1 MTALADPT
9 VPSLG
14 PHLSDAQ
21 LAGWRDAVAHGRLPD
36 PVRDRWQI
44 LRAGVIGLWEF
55 DVAEYVFA
63 DGRAQFVGANQ
74 SGKSTLMTL
83 TTLIMLAG
91 NLERQNIDTFG
102 DSGKDFRYYV
112 EPSGNDQDRRDDSAT
127 AHRGWAWVEY
137 GRIRDE
143 GTSEFFTTLLYAQA
157 KRGVSQLTRTWMIC
171 HGTARVRAGLDL
183 VSGQAVTEPK
193 HLDGID
199 GVQVFPTGTHY
210 RRKLTTALF
219 GFTDEDRYATVL
231 ELLKTLR
238 TPHLGQKLNPDWF
251 TNQIRSALPPLA
263 RDEIEGLASG
273 WQQVEQVGADRTD
286 AEEARSAIV
295 DYVAKAWRPWA
306 DAVLRQHA
314 DALAEADAALSAA
327 SAAVDAAAATLDQ
340 ARQALNA
347 ESTKTQQLTN
357 AAERNRAAHRQLLE
371 SAAYKSAT
379 GRAEAATFARRAAN
393 QAATRADDAAAA
405 LVTLRSLHERALAKQ
420 TEAQADLETART
432 GYQAAV
438 TATVTASGT
447 AMLGDLAA
455 QWAAD
460 ADTARLDAAV
470 AARRTAVATLRNL
483 LREMTKLA
491 AKYRTAD
498 DLASAAEAELNTRNA
513 DAESAAGRLSDAVQQ
528 LSDDMER
535 WAAALTGPA
544 PEPALRQRWLEQ
556 VTTESI
562 AASPRQV
569 LQQLLMRD
577 WLTPAVDPRTTRVA
591 QLRTEAEQQQSAAT
605 AADREADE
613 LAMHGD
619 PVPPAPAGWT
629 RRPRPLF
636 PSADGAPLW
645 RLVDPADG
653 VERDVLDQVEAALT
667 AAGLL
672 DAWVTV
678 DGVYTAGRDGTDV
691 VATSLPAAAGPA
703 LSTVLVPAGDSGP
716 LTATITAILDGI
728 GFTPAG
734 QPHANPVAVAV
745 DGRWQTPTA
754 AGQAGPAEHGAELIG
769 AAARAAA
776 RQRRITELH
785 ELAEQ
790 HRARADDANQA
801 ADTLVDEIAALRA
814 RAEQAPSDGD
824 VVAAAL
830 ALTAANRERDT
841 AQRKHVA
848 LAGKADAARQVW
860 ETATADATAHALEHR
875 LPNSDEHLDAV
886 TEALDN
892 AAAAIGRLR
901 LAGQGRDSAEQASA
915 AAESKTTES
924 EAQLDAGVEA
934 EQTAAA
940 EAVLLDERATE
951 AEKAVARGD
960 QELFDRAA
968 ELDRESDALKSA
980 IAASHRD
987 GLALAGAAATAQ
999 SDWEQRCRE
1008 QTTAEQDR
1016 AAAVVSWWIP
1026 VDAGLAAAR
1035 NLPEPCGRTI
1045 DDALQQ
1051 ARTAIADLRPA
1062 SWPATRTGRED
1073 RVRQV
1078 TARLFA
1084 GPYTEL
1090 QTSLEAKGGRAVH
1103 AAEADDARPLPE
1115 ITMVVEASGKQLT
1128 PAAAIAHL
1136 DDQIAKLSATHD
1148 EKLHQ
1153 MYAQILSSTFINH
1166 LRDRLKR
1173 VLSLLSTVN
1182 DVLERHPTGANRTTL
1197 RLRRHPRNEQ
1207 QAGYKILRALES
1219 GSFESDAAQEQL
1231 QAFLIERL
1239 QQVQEA
1245 GLPGVDDWTDRL
1257 ATLLD
1262 YRDWFDVVCEFRVGT
1277 APDPKWKPLT
1287 KQVHAVDSGG
1297 GKVVTLMQPL
1307 LATLVALYSDN
1318 PAGPRPLWLDEAFEG
1333 VDPNNRAIMLRMLCD
1348 FDLDFL
1354 LAGPGALVAAAQVPA
1369 AAIWTITRAPAP
1381 LPGVD
1386 LSLMLWAGNALQVVP
1401 VADTAAP
1408 LLATPRPAE
1417 QDGPDLLSTLTA
1429 DLGATGSEEM
1439 R

>member
-1 MTALADPT
+1 MTALAGPT
-9 VPSLG
+9 VPSPG
-14 PHLSDAQ
+14 PHLSDEQ

-36 PVRDRWQI
+36 PVRGRWQI

-137 GRIRDE
+137 GRIRDD
-143 GTSEFFTTLLYAQA
+143 GASEFFTTLLYAQA

-171 HGTARVRAGLDL
+171 HGIARVRAGLDL

-314 DALAEADAALSAA
+314 DALTEADAALKAA
-327 SAAVDAAAATLDQ
+327 STEMDAAAARLDQ
-340 ARQALNA
+340 ARQEFDA
-347 ESTKTQQLTN
+347 EKKKTQQLTG
-357 AAERNRAAHRQLLE
+357 AVERNRGAHRQLLE

-379 GRAEAATFARRAAN
+379 GRAEAATFARRTAN
-393 QAATRADDAAAA
+393 QAASRAEEAAKA
-405 LVTLRSLHERALAKQ
+405 LVKLRILHEQALADQ
-420 TEAQADLETART
+420 IEAQADLETART
-432 GYQAAV
+432 AYQAAV
-438 TATVTASGT
+438 AATVAAAGT
-447 AMLGDLAA
+447 AMLGDQAG

-460 ADTARLDAAV
+460 ADTARLEAAV
-470 AARRTAVATLRNL
+470 AARRTALATLRNL
-483 LREMTKLA
+483 LREANRLA
-491 AKYRTAD
+491 ATYRAAA
-498 DLASAAEAELNTRNA
+498 DLASDSEADLNRRNA
-513 DAESAAGRLSDAVQQ
+513 DAESAAGTLNDAIQQ
-528 LSDDMER
+528 LSDDVER

-544 PEPALRQRWLEQ
+544 PELALRQRWLER

-562 AASPRQV
+562 GASPRQV
-569 LQQLLMRD
+569 LQQLLVRD

-591 QLRTEAEQQQSAAT
+591 QLRAEADQQQSAAI
-605 AADREADE
+605 AAGREASE
-613 LAMHGD
+613 LAMQGD
-619 PVPPAPAGWT
+619 PIPPPPAGWT
-629 RRPRPLF
+629 RRLRPRF
-636 PSADGAPLW
+636 PSAHGAPLW

-653 VERDVLDQVEAALT
+653 IERDVLDQVEAALT

-678 DGVYTAGRDGTDV
+678 DGAYTAGRDGTDM
-691 VATSLPAAAGPA
+691 VATSLPAATGPA

-716 LTATITAILDGI
+716 LTATVTAILAGI

-734 QPHANPVAVAV
+734 QPHANAVAVAV
-745 DGRWQTPTA
+745 DGRWQTPTS
-754 AGQAGPAEHGAELIG
+754 AGQAGPAQHGAELIG

-790 HRARADDANQA
+790 HRTSADDATEA
-801 ADTLVDEIAALRA
+801 ADALVDEIAALRA
-814 RAEQAPSDGD
+814 AAEQAPSDGD

-841 AQRKHVA
+841 AQRKHVS
-848 LAGKADAARQVW
+848 LARKAEAARQVW
-860 ETATADATAHALEHR
+860 ETATADATTHALEHR
-875 LPNSDEHLDAV
+875 LPNSDQHLEAVNDA
-886 TEALDN
+886 LN
-892 AAAAIGRLR
+892 HAADAIGKLR
-901 LAGQGRDSAEQASA
+901 LAVQGSLTSERAGAE
-915 AAESKTTES
+915 AESKVIES
-924 EAQLDAGVEA
+924 EAHLDAGVEV
-934 EQTAAA
+934 EQAAAA
-940 EAVLLDERATE
+940 EAALRDEQATE
-951 AEKAVARGD
+951 AEKAIALGD

-968 ELDRESDALKSA
+968 ELDRDASALESA
-980 IAASHRD
+980 IADSHRD
-987 GLALAGAAATAQ
+987 GLALAGTAATAQ
-999 SDWEQRCRE
+999 SDWELRCRE
-1008 QTTAEQDR
+1008 RSTADQNR
-1016 AAAVVSWWIP
+1016 SAAANSWWIP
-1026 VDAGLAAAR
+1026 VDSGLAAAR
-1035 NLPEPCGRTI
+1035 NLPELSGRTI

-1051 ARTAIADLRPA
+1051 ASTAIADLRPP
-1062 SWPATRTGRED
+1062 SWPATANGRED

-1084 GPYTEL
+1084 APYTEL
-1090 QTSLEAKGGRAVH
+1090 QASLEAKGGRAVH

-1153 MYAQILSSTFINH
+1153 MYTQILSSTFINH

-1173 VLSLLSTVN
+1173 VLSLLNTVN
-1182 DVLERHPTGANRTTL
+1182 DVLQRHPTGANRTTL

-1207 QAGYKILRALES
+1207 QSGYKILRALES
-1219 GSFESDAAQEQL
+1219 GTFESDAAQEQL
-1231 QAFLIERL
+1231 QAFLIDRL

-1277 APDPKWKPLT
+1277 ATDPKWKPLT

-1386 LSLMLWAGNALQVVP
+1386 LSLMLWAGNAMQIVP

-1408 LLATPRPAE
+1408 LLAIPRPTG

-1429 DLGATGSEEM
+1429 DAGALGSKDM